1 MSETSVN
8 KTDVEKLVVNCAD
21 CQTSIL
27 TTVAKHEALLNR
39 INEKKP
45 AGSKR
50 QTTIAYRLG
59 IIGTGFPHYSRGLRS
74 YKNFNRE
81 YQNHDFKPKIDK

>member
-1 MSETSVN
+1 MGGYQVVGNALSIGRSMSETSAN

-21 CQTSIL
+21 CQTSIV

-50 QTTIAYRLG
+50 QTTIAYRSV
-59 IIGTGFPHYSRGLRS
+59 IIGIVG
-74 YKNFNRE
+74 
-81 YQNHDFKPKIDK
+81 